1 VKLLRA
7 FHREGRRSGS
17 GEPARRRVW
26 FLNAGLALT
35 AGVLYAAAVHGLG
48 PIGYSHRLPW
58 WAVALGFAATEILVV
73 HLQYRREAHTFSLS
87 EIPLVVGLFVLAP
100 GELVVA
106 QLLGAGVAL
115 ALHRRQSVVKLAFNL
130 ANWAVQAQVA
140 VLVFRAVAS
149 LGTTEGPAG
158 WIGAL
163 VAILA
168 VTLIGVVTIFLA
180 ISASEGR
187 REREVFP
194 RTTWLALT
202 VAVGAAGLGLLVVV
216 LLDVGWGT
224 LSLLAVPM
232 GLLILVYRGYTA
244 EAHRHA
250 SLQFLYEATR
260 TAQGTIRI
268 EETMVG
274 LLGRAREM
282 FRAEIGEILFFP
294 DEDNP
299 ATRTVVGLEGVVA
312 LEPVDLDPAEGVW
325 ARIASE
331 GESILLPQPI
341 QTERLLEH
349 FGARGIRDAMMA
361 PLLAEGRI
369 VGMMTVA
376 NRNGDVTTF
385 DASDLQLFETLANH
399 ASVALE
405 NARLVRRLED
415 SLEHLTEMN
424 RLKDDFVATV
434 SHELRTPLTSV
445 QGTIKTLRRAKSRID
460 PETEASLLEAADR
473 QSDRL
478 RQLIENLLIVGRIES
493 HQVAAD
499 MTDVAVGHV
508 VERVAEEVVGYDVAE
523 RVQVVLD
530 PRLPVIETDE
540 GKLHQVVLNLLEN
553 ALKYSPKGSPV
564 VVRAVPQGEG
574 VVLSIEDRGEGIP
587 AEVRDRIF
595 DRFFQVDQT
604 STRSVGGTGLGLYIC
619 KQLADALGGRLW
631 LERSDAS
638 GSVFSLW
645 LPLRRVAAPVPE
657 PVTLPA

>member
-1 VKLLRA
+1 MKLLRA
-7 FHREGRRSGS
+7 IHPRGGRTSS
-17 GEPARRRVW
+17 GEPAMRRVW
-26 FLNAGLALT
+26 LLNAALALI
-35 AGVLYAAAVHGLG
+35 AGVLYATVVHGLA
-48 PIGYSHRLPW
+48 PIEFTHRLPW
-58 WAVALGFAATEILVV
+58 WLVALGFAATEVLVV

-87 EIPLVVGLFVLAP
+87 EMPLVVGLFVLAP
-100 GELVVA
+100 GELVAA
-106 QLLGAGVAL
+106 QLLGAGLAL
-115 ALHRRQSVVKLAFNL
+115 ALHRRQSIVKLAFNL
-130 ANWAVQAQVA
+130 ANWALQAQVA
-140 VLVFRAVAS
+140 VLVFRSVSS
-149 LGTTEGPAG
+149 LGAPDGPAG
-158 WIGAL
+158 WVGAL

-168 VTLIGVVTIFLA
+168 VTLIGVVSIFLA

-194 RTTWLALT
+194 RTTWLALS

-260 TAQGTIRI
+260 TAQETIRI
-268 EETMVG
+268 EDTMVG
-274 LLGRAREM
+274 LLGRARDM

-294 DEDNP
+294 DEDGQ
-299 ATRTVVGLEGVVA
+299 ATRTVVGLDGVAA

-331 GESILLPQPI
+331 GESILLPRPI
-341 QTERLLEH
+341 QSERLLEH
-349 FGARGIRDAMMA
+349 FGARGIRDAMIA
-361 PLLAEGRI
+361 PLLAEGRLI
-369 VGMMTVA
+369 GMMTVA

-460 PETEASLLEAADR
+460 PEAEASLLEAADR

-499 MTDVAVGHV
+499 MTEVAVGNV
-508 VERVAEEVVGYDVAE
+508 IERVAEEVVGYDAAA
-523 RVQVVLD
+523 RVQVVLE
-530 PRLPVIETDE
+530 RGLPQIDTDE

-553 ALKYSPKGSPV
+553 ALKYSPAESPV
-564 VVRAVPQGEG
+564 IVRAAPQGEG
-574 VVLSIEDRGEGIP
+574 VTLSIEDRGQGIP

-645 LPLRRVAAPVPE
+645 LPLGAVAVPAPE